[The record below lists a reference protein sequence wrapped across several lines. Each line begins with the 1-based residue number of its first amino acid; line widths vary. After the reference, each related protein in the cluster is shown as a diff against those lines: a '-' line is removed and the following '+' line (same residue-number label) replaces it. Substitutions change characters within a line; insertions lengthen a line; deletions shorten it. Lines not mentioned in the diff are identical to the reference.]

1 MEKIVED
8 PSAVLL
14 EQNSF
19 SQVVFN
25 NVEKFYIPGKD
36 VTCYYTFTQQLIPR
50 PKDWIDIFKVGWKT
64 TREYYTFMWVA
75 LPSDL
80 SKESTKQQG
89 VHFKAYYLPKDDE
102 YYQFCYVDQ
111 DGVVQGASIPF
122 QFRLETE
129 EDIVV
134 ITTKGR
140 VKEMEQQNEQLL
152 QENQQLKDS
161 CANLQKQN
169 SDGQVEL
176 QRKQEMLEALQST
189 TRKLEQQV
197 EEQKACWETD
207 QLQLKEDNQK
217 MSSENKKMGLR
228 VDQLLG
234 RVEEMEQQNE
244 QLLQE
249 NQQLKDSCANLQK
262 QNSDGQ
268 VELQRKQGRVE
279 EMEQQNEQLL

>member
-1 MEKIVED
+1 RKELIKRPQM
-8 PSAVLL
+8 SAVLL
-14 EQNSF
+14 NCKEF
-19 SQVVFN
+19 LKVVFN

-50 PKDWIDIFKVGWKT
+50 PKDWIGIFKVGWKT

-111 DGVVQGASIPF
+111 DGVVRGASIPF
-122 QFRLETE
+122 QFRPETE

-134 ITTKGR
+134 ITTK
-140 VKEMEQQNEQLL
+140 
-152 QENQQLKDS
+152 
-161 CANLQKQN
+161 
-169 SDGQVEL
+169 
-176 QRKQEMLEALQST
+176 
-189 TRKLEQQV
+189 
-197 EEQKACWETD
+197 
-207 QLQLKEDNQK
+207 
-217 MSSENKKMGLR
+217 
-228 VDQLLG
+228 G

-262 QNSDGQ
+262 QNSDGLA
-268 VELQRKQGRVE
+268 ELQRKQEMLEALQSTTRKLEQQVE
-279 EMEQQNEQLL
+279 EQKACWETDRLQLKEDNQK